1 MEKTIPNQQ
10 IRQEI
15 INILKTLSREQHKQV
30 LDFTLKLSANQSKQY
45 PGEHL
50 LKLVGTISKDDLEI
64 MKKAIEEG
72 CEQVDESE
80 W

>member
-1 MEKTIPNQQ
+1 MEKSIANQQ

-15 INILKTLSREQHKQV
+15 IRILKTLSREQHKQV
-30 LDFTLKLSANQSKQY
+30 LDFTLQLSAKPSKQY
-45 PGEHL
+45 PGEQL

-64 MKKAIEEG
+64 MKRAIEED
-72 CEQVDESE
+72 CRKIDVSE